1 MVGPEFQ
8 ETVRMR
14 RFNISPD
21 DIDGSIA
28 TLTGSEAHHLRDVLR
43 LKPGNR
49 ITLFDGTGTT
59 YEGEISRLTD
69 DSVIVK
75 IDKTNNKDDSRP
87 RLHLGQALITGK
99 KIELVVQK
107 ATELGISSLTPFTST
122 FCSTREPSPSKQERW
137 HRIAME
143 SCKQCN
149 RASPPDL
156 KPLTTIKECL
166 QEASRHDLKIIF
178 WEETADLTLQDI
190 ETKIKKKPPRSVFF
204 MTGPEGGLSDEEIA
218 SAKQHGFLSVT
229 LGKQILRA
237 ETASLAAAAILQFF
251 LGNLE

>member
-1 MVGPEFQ
+1 
-8 ETVRMR
+8 MR
-14 RFNISPD
+14 RFNISSAN
-21 DIDGSIA
+21 INGTTA

-59 YEGEISRLTD
+59 YEGEINRITP
-69 DSVIVK
+69 DSVIIQ
-75 IDKTNNKDDSRP
+75 IDKTNSADNNRP
-87 RLHLGQALITGK
+87 QLHLGQALITGK

-122 FCSTREPSPSKQERW
+122 FCSTREPSPNRQERW

-149 RASPPDL
+149 RAIPPEI
-156 KPLTTIKECL
+156 KPLTTITECL
-166 QEASRHDLKIIF
+166 QEASHHELKIIF

-190 ETKIKKKPPRSVFF
+190 EINIKEKKPRSVFF
-204 MTGPEGGLSDEEIA
+204 MIGPEGGLSDDEIA
-218 SAKQHGFLSVT
+218 TAKQHGFLSVT
-229 LGKQILRA
+229 LGTQILRA

>member
-1 MVGPEFQ
+1 
-8 ETVRMR
+8 MR
-14 RFNISPD
+14 RFNISPG
-21 DIDGSIA
+21 DIDGSTA

-59 YEGEISRLTD
+59 YEGEINLLTND
-69 DSVIVK
+69 AVIVR
-75 IDKTNNKDDSRP
+75 IDKINSEDNSRP
-87 RLHLGQALITGK
+87 QLHLGQALITGK

-137 HRIAME
+137 QRIAME

-149 RASPPDL
+149 RASPPDI

-166 QEASRHDLKIIF
+166 QEAAQHELKIIF
-178 WEETADLTLQDI
+178 WEETADLTLRDI
-190 ETKIKKKPPRSVFF
+190 ESKIKKESPRSVFF
-204 MTGPEGGLSDEEIA
+204 MTGPEGGLADDEIA
-218 SAKQHGFLSVT
+218 TAKQHGFLSVT

-237 ETASLAAAAILQFF
+237 ETASLAAAAILQFM